1 MVRPDMAKTNVAFI
15 AGIFL
20 LAGAS
25 WAMRS
30 APIHIDIPF
39 FRLVCRGLYGA
50 AGLFA
55 VFAFTQLVKRNTKP
69 WAVSSA
75 SVTMSYLLFFVFSL
89 AAIAVQHIGA

>member
-15 AGIFL
+15 VGIFI

-25 WAMRS
+25 YAMRN
-30 APIHIDIPF
+30 APLHIDIPY
-39 FRLVCRGLYGA
+39 FRMVCRVLYGA

-55 VFAFTQLVKRNTKP
+55 LFAFTQLVKRNAKP
-69 WAVSSA
+69 WAVSAA
-75 SVTMSYLLFFVFSL
+75 SVTMSYMLFFGFSL